1 MDGWKEGRIDR
12 WIFYICYL
20 EPFGG
25 YRRLRTKY
33 KEFLYPL
40 PQSNPA
46 LLRRLHFWLLTISP
60 RVRCRYLVMAYRPA
74 TRASS
79 PPSLLPQ
86 PQSP

>member
-12 WIFYICYL
+12 WIFYIRYL
-20 EPFGG
+20 ELFGG

-33 KEFLYPL
+33 KESPYPL

-46 LLRRLHFWLLTISP
+46 LLRRSHFWLLPVSP
-60 RVRCRYLVMAYRPA
+60 RVRGRCLVMAYRPA

-79 PPSLLPQ
+79 PLSLLPQ
-86 PQSP
+86 PHSP